1 MYAGRRIHRSEVAK
15 RVSWMDNRFLEK
27 TFAKWMWD
35 CELALTFYGPVF
47 MQARHYGIY
56 RAHTNDTNQI

>member
-1 MYAGRRIHRSEVAK
+1 
-15 RVSWMDNRFLEK
+15 MDNAFLEK